1 MIEAVIFDMDGVLID
16 SEPFWREAEIEAFAR
31 VGLRLTHEMCL
42 ATTGL
47 RIDEAVAYW
56 RARHDGWVGHTAMEV
71 QDLIVSGVIERVL
84 EKGEAMPGVGH
95 ALEFCRRRKL
105 KVALA
110 SSSSYRVIHAIVG
123 RLALAD
129 AFDLI
134 YSAEE
139 EEYGKPHPGV
149 YLTTAHR
156 LGVIPTRCLAIEDSL
171 NGVLAAKAARMK
183 CVAIPEAEARH
194 DSRFAL
200 ADTVLDS
207 LDGFGAATWKEL
219 ESIDRA

>member
-1 MIEAVIFDMDGVLID
+1 M
-16 SEPFWREAEIEAFAR
+16 
-31 VGLRLTHEMCL
+31 
-42 ATTGL
+42 
-47 RIDEAVAYW
+47 
-56 RARHDGWVGHTAMEV
+56 
-71 QDLIVSGVIERVL
+71 Q
-84 EKGEAMPGVGH
+84 
-95 ALEFCRRRKL
+95 L

-110 SSSSYRVIHAIVG
+110 SSSAYRVIRAVVE
-123 RLALAD
+123 RLGLAD

-156 LGVIPTRCLAIEDSL
+156 LGVAPTRCLAVEDSL

-194 DSRFAL
+194 DPRFAI

-207 LDGFGAATWKEL
+207 LNGFDAVTWKEL
-219 ESIDRA
+219 ESDGCA